1 MPPSLPEPTW
11 EQARALRR
19 AARHLARGEAG
30 LVPALGALIDA
41 GFSARD
47 AGRIVAAL
55 RAGAGCTS

>member
-1 MPPSLPEPTW
+1 MSPSLPEPTW
-11 EQARALRR
+11 EPARALRR

-55 RAGAGCTS
+55 RAGAGCPS